1 MSSESRLLGATVPQE
16 ILPTS
21 RKRVWRLGRRA
32 VWLRVL
38 VFFVVLQLAG
48 GSVLGAPALLKAQMR
63 AATAGWEFDLLRW
76 EADALIEKASAALN
90 DPAAGLGAVEGS
102 AIVTAYLARARELR
116 QMETQLART
125 DHSPTVRAT
134 TDRALL
140 QARYNHLHNLQESKR
155 PVAEAVL
162 QEQVASVLRDMG
174 IGVAGNPW
182 PPVLFTFTE
191 SPRKLVVSPRSRIT
205 TQDSM
210 ILNPG
215 MPADAMNA
223 TEAAIEAN
231 DESVSAYVTATGGMG
246 AFPTMV
252 VEDAS
257 LPWILSTIAHEWVHT
272 YLAFF
277 PLGFNYGTSQA
288 NTTINETVADIVG
301 DEVGQRVLERY
312 YSDYIAQRKDDVP
325 RAQRQA
331 PAFNFVAEM
340 RETRQ
345 TVDKLLKFGRVADAE
360 HYMEVRQL
368 LFAENGYNLRK
379 LNQAYFAFHGSYG
392 TSAAADVFNPDALGP
407 RIQHLRLLLGDVPTF
422 LRTVRS
428 ITDRE
433 GLEELI
439 QAAELE

>member
-1 MSSESRLLGATVPQE
+1 MSSESQLLGATAPHEV
-16 ILPTS
+16 IPTG
-21 RKRVWRLGRRA
+21 RKFVLRLGKRA

-38 VFFVVLQLAG
+38 VVLVVLQLAG
-48 GSVLGAPALLKAQMR
+48 GSVIGSPALLGLQMR
-63 AATAGWEFDLLRW
+63 RATADWSFDLLRW
-76 EADALIEKASAALN
+76 EVNALTEKARAAIN
-90 DPAAGLGAVEGS
+90 DPAAGLSAIEGS
-102 AIVTAYLARARELR
+102 SLVTAYLARARDLR
-116 QMETQLART
+116 QMEAQLAKT
-125 DHSPTVRAT
+125 DLSV

-140 QARYNHLHNLQESKR
+140 KARHTQLHNLQESKR

-162 QEQVASVLRDMG
+162 QGQVASVLRDMG

-205 TQDSM
+205 TQQSM

-215 MPADAMNA
+215 MPAEAMNA
-223 TEAAIEAN
+223 TEAAIEAS
-231 DESVSAYVTATGGMG
+231 DDSVSAYVTATGGMG

-257 LPWILSTIAHEWVHT
+257 LPWILSTVAHEWVHT

-277 PLGFNYGTSQA
+277 PLGFNYGSSQE

-312 YSDYIAQRKDDVP
+312 YSDYIAQRKDDIP
-325 RAQRQA
+325 RAQRA
-331 PAFNFVAEM
+331 EPSFNFVAEM

-345 TVDKLLKFGRVADAE
+345 TVDKLLKYGRVADAE
-360 HYMEVRQL
+360 HYMEIRQL

-392 TSAAADVFNPDALGP
+392 TSAAADVLNPDALGP
-407 RIQHLRLLLGDVPTF
+407 RIQHLRLLLEDAPTF
-422 LRTVRS
+422 LRAIRS
-428 ITDRE
+428 ITDRV

-439 QAAELE
+439 GESDQ